1 MNSSYEILV
10 KDLKNIGVK
19 KGDFLVVHSSLKSM
33 GKVEGGAECVIKA
46 LLDVI
51 GNEGT
56 LMLPTFTYIPSY
68 DDLFYSNKDTPS
80 CVGIIA
86 ETFRKQEGVVRS
98 NHPTHS
104 VAIKGP
110 LTSVLLENE
119 ELGDTPMGEYS
130 PYGKLH
136 KYNAKI
142 LLLGCHFGRN
152 SFMHAVEEM
161 ASAVYALRGHVEYTV
176 INEKGETIKRR
187 IRRHNFGRD
196 GGIIAQRYERAIDVL
211 DSGDYKLSL
220 VHGATSVLM
229 SATALR
235 EKAIKKM
242 KEKPLYFVD
251 DLGGFYPE
259 LK

>member
-1 MNSSYEILV
+1 MNKSYETLV
-10 KDLKNIGVK
+10 RDLKEIGVRE
-19 KGDFLVVHSSLKSM
+19 GDFLVVHSSLKSM
-33 GKVEGGAECVIKA
+33 GEVEGGAECVIKA
-46 LLDVI
+46 LCDVI
-51 GNEGT
+51 GKDGT

-68 DDLFYSNKDTPS
+68 DELFYSNKDTPS
-80 CVGIIA
+80 CVGIIT
-86 ETFRKQEGVVRS
+86 ETFRKQEGVIRS

-110 LTSVLLENE
+110 LTSVLLKDE

-161 ASAVYALRGHVEYTV
+161 GNAVYALRGHAEYTV
-176 INEKGETIKRR
+176 INEKGESSKRR
-187 IRRHNFGRD
+187 IKRHNFVRD
-196 GGIIAQRYERAIDVL
+196 GGVIAQRYERALDVL
-211 DSGDYKLSL
+211 SEGEFKTGTI
-220 VHGATSVLM
+220 HGATSVLM

-235 EKAIKKM
+235 EKALKKM
-242 KEKPLYFVD
+242 EEKPLYFVD